1 MKKAED
7 LPLIKKHN
15 LLMILLGIG
24 VIAFLV
30 VYYTGQVN
38 ISRSH
43 NPKAQ
48 QGVMD
53 LTGWDFTKDR
63 PIKLQ
68 GSWEFYWNQLLP
80 SEEEGELSGYMDVP
94 GQWNKQ
100 HYPVFGTAT
109 YRLIVKVKPSSMMY
123 GIRISNVQMA
133 SAVYVDGV
141 ELGHSGQPAM
151 TRENYVPENSP
162 YTFFFPIHGDSVEII
177 LQAANFDFINGGIT
191 NQIQFGSMK
200 TIGNLDRTITGV
212 DIVVV
217 VALWMVGLYHLGVF
231 LKRRH
236 DKSLLYFGVYCI
248 VAGFSFMCLSER
260 LFTQL
265 FYMLP
270 FELSH
275 KLQLAAIF
283 GSIIV
288 ITLFIKTICSGV
300 FSVWFFRSVFLV
312 FGSFIV
318 FGLIFPFYTYSHLT
332 FIFSTLQVFVYLV
345 VIGKLSASKEESYG
359 NFSRQS
365 IMILILA
372 FYSLLIC
379 LIDNTLYVLG
389 LLPNNYLGIIS
400 MMLFAILISLM
411 LSFRFSDAYKTIELM
426 SARLLEADRLKDEF
440 LVRTSHELQTPLNG
454 ILNISQSM
462 LEGAPVHVSDKH
474 RMNLTVIQEMAR
486 RLSSL
491 VGDILDMERIK
502 RNDLPLH
509 LTAVDLK
516 VTVSIVLE
524 VLEYLASGKEIEV
537 VNRIPNGLPPIY
549 ADENRLTQV
558 LMNLIENAIK
568 YTERG
573 RVEIRAEQSADEI
586 KVVIADTGIG
596 MDPYDWQRIFEPF
609 TQADGER
616 AQGYGG
622 VGLGLSISSQLVQ
635 MMNGRIFIEDSMPG
649 WGTRMAFTLPVSREL
664 TETSVHERLSR
675 RQGAFIQDDTSVE
688 ADDPKYAKTGVFTL
702 LAVDDEPANL
712 QVLQNLFAKG
722 DYHLLTATHGRQALH
737 LLKEN
742 PDIDLVLLDVMMPQ
756 LSGYEICREIRSHY
770 TLFDLPVVM
779 LTVRNTPQD
788 IAAGFAAGA
797 NDFIVKP
804 FNALE
809 VKARVRTLLELK
821 RSVRDAL
828 DAEMVFLRS
837 QIKPHFLFNALN
849 AILSVGYTDSH
860 RAAELINH
868 LSHYLRS
875 SFDFSNHDQFV
886 SIRDEVKLVKSYVEI
901 EKARFDER
909 LEVEYDIDETLL
921 ESRILP
927 LTIQPLVE
935 NAIRHGMMTRRQGG
949 KLQLIIRN
957 GAEGTLTDSN
967 PEEKIISVEIRDD
980 GIGMSE
986 EKIKEL
992 LDLHRYRAK
1001 RGVGLIN
1008 IHRRLLLFYGEGL
1021 RLESVEG
1028 EGTNV
1033 HFRYKAA
1040 KTSDSVS

>member
-1 MKKAED
+1 M
-7 LPLIKKHN
+7 IKKRN
-15 LLMILLGIG
+15 FFMIFLGVG
-24 VIAFLV
+24 VIAFLAL
-30 VYYTGQVN
+30 YYSGQAN
-38 ISRSH
+38 ISRS
-43 NPKAQ
+43 NSPKAQ
-48 QGVMD
+48 QGVID
-53 LTGWDFTKDR
+53 LTGWDFAKDKSV
-63 PIKLQ
+63 KLK

-80 SEEEGELSGYMDVP
+80 SHMEGILTGYMNVP

-100 HYPVFGTAT
+100 HFPVFGTAT
-109 YRLIVKVKPSSMMY
+109 YRLVVKVKPSSMMY

-141 ELGHSGQPAM
+141 ELGHSGRPAM
-151 TRENYVPENSP
+151 TREGYIPENTP
-162 YTFFFPIHGDSVEII
+162 YTFYFPIHSETAEIT
-177 LQAANFDFINGGIT
+177 LQVANFDFINGGIT
-191 NQIQFGSMK
+191 NNIQFGSMK
-200 TIGNLDRTITGV
+200 TIGNLDRTITGM

-231 LKRRH
+231 LKRRQ

-275 KLQLAAIF
+275 KLQLAAIY
-283 GSIIV
+283 GSMIV
-288 ITLFIKTICSGV
+288 ITLFIKTICSDI
-300 FSVWFFRSVFLV
+300 FPVWFFRTVFIV
-312 FGSFIV
+312 FGSFIL

-332 FIFSTLQVFVYLV
+332 FIFSSLQVLVYLV
-345 VIGKLSASKEESYG
+345 VVWKLSASKEEHYG

-365 IMILILA
+365 IIILILA

-379 LIDNTLYVLG
+379 LIDNSLYVLG
-389 LLPNNYLGIIS
+389 QLPNNYLGIIS

-426 SARLLEADRLKDEF
+426 SVRLLESDRLKDEF

-462 LEGAPVHVSDKH
+462 LEGTPDHVSDKH

-524 VLEYLASGKEIEV
+524 VLEYLASGKEIKMIS
-537 VNRIPNGLPPIY
+537 RIPDGLPPVY
-549 ADENRLTQV
+549 ADENRLSQV

-568 YTERG
+568 YTDRG
-573 RVEIRAEQSADEI
+573 KIEIRAEQSADKI
-586 KVVIADTGIG
+586 KVVVEDTGIG
-596 MDPYDWQRIFEPF
+596 IDPFDWQRIFEPF
-609 TQADGER
+609 TQANGER

-622 VGLGLSISSQLVQ
+622 VGLGLSISSRLVQ

-649 WGTRMAFTLPVSREL
+649 RGTRIAFTLPVTHEL
-664 TETSVHERLSR
+664 KEISANMRMSG
-675 RQGAFIQDDTSVE
+675 RQGAFIQEYTRTE
-688 ADDPKYAKTGVFTL
+688 AADSEYAKPGFFTL

-712 QVLQNLFAKG
+712 QVLQNLFPKG
-722 DYHLLTATHGRQALH
+722 EYNLLTATHGRQALL

-756 LSGYEICREIRSHY
+756 LSGYETCREIRSNY

-804 FNALE
+804 FNMLE

-821 RSVRDAL
+821 RSVREAL
-828 DAEMVFLRS
+828 DAEMAFLQS

-849 AILSVGYTDSH
+849 AILSVCYTDSL
-860 RAAELINH
+860 RAAQLINH
-868 LSHYLRS
+868 LSHYLRR
-875 SFDFSNHDQFV
+875 SFDFSSHDRFV
-886 SIRDEVKLVKSYVEI
+886 SIRDEVKLVESYVEI
-901 EKARFDER
+901 EKTRFDER
-909 LEVEYDIDETLL
+909 LEMEFDIDDTLL
-921 ESRILP
+921 ECRILP

-935 NAIRHGMMTRRQGG
+935 NAIRHGIMKRKQGG
-949 KLQLIIRN
+949 KLQLIIHGETV
-957 GAEGTLTDSN
+957 GASEVIDSS
-967 PEEKIISVEIRDD
+967 EKMIRVEIRDN
-980 GIGMSE
+980 GVGMSR
-986 EKIKEL
+986 EKIAEL

-1001 RGVGLIN
+1001 SGVGLIN
-1008 IHRRLLLFYGEGL
+1008 IHRRLMVFYREGL
-1021 RLESVEG
+1021 HIESREG
-1028 EGTNV
+1028 EGTSV
-1033 HFRYKAA
+1033 QFRFQA
-1040 KTSDSVS
+1040 S